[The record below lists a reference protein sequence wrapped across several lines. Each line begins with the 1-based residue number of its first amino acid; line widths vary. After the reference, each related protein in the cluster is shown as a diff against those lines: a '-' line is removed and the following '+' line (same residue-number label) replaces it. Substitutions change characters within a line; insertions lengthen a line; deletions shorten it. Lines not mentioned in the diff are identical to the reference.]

1 MHKAIDDVRAFHA
14 ACDVPIVYHPAVPS
28 AYIKTRRMNLIREE
42 VIVELLPAME
52 KDDMIEIA
60 DAIADSIYVLIGAAL
75 EYGIP
80 LHKVWNEVQRTN
92 MAKVDPSTG
101 AVCKRADGKILK
113 PPGWMPPDIASILLG
128 EGWK

>member
-1 MHKAIDDVRAFHA
+1 
-14 ACDVPIVYHPAVPS
+14 
-28 AYIKTRRMNLIREE
+28 MNLIREE

-60 DAIADSIYVLIGAAL
+60 DAIADSIYVLIGASL

-101 AVCKRADGKILK
+101 AVRKRADGKILK
-113 PPGWMPPDIASILLG
+113 PPGWMPPDIASILFE